1 MNILLIDDDE
11 MITTTMKSMIEWE
24 KMDIESVYSASSA
37 AVAKKIIESVMIDI
51 MICDIE
57 MPETSGLEL
66 IEWSRNQG
74 SDAQVIFLTSYEE
87 FSYARQALQL
97 HGQEYLLKPISFKKL
112 NTAIMDAVELC
123 YKKQKLQQQ
132 LEFWNQKPEI
142 RTGFFW
148 RWICAENIEI
158 LEEDIKKTAETL
170 NYKMKDWFIYI
181 RLEIYDYNTIYE
193 KMESGM
199 FTFVLTNITKELFTN
214 EIFGVET
221 VFRTDSED
229 ASQWNLILR
238 VKQQERLKE
247 CLRDVCRTYIAQI
260 DKVMNSK
267 VGCFIGEVASLE
279 TVTKSVS
286 HVMQASQEVVMG
298 KERIC
303 FAGEVMERRAA
314 YVEPEFLLWEELL
327 LRGEKEEMI
336 KKAFR
341 YLEHIERIKE
351 VNRQMFGKFQKD
363 FRQMIYSVLKERKIF
378 ISQCDWMQA
387 GEMSIDPIKSLDMM
401 KQYIKR
407 NADEVTEIIKR
418 QNSKISMAEQI
429 KQYIDLHMDEELT
442 RETFADMFYLNSDY
456 LAKLF
461 KKETGIS
468 LGNYLVGQRMER
480 AKRLLQASDLKINEV
495 SIQVGYESFSYF
507 SKIFREYTGKSPN
520 EFRKNKRIQY

>member
-24 KMDIESVYSASSA
+24 KMNIESVYSASN
-37 AVAKKIIESVMIDI
+37 AVLAKKIMESVMIDI

-57 MPETSGLEL
+57 MPEISGLEL
-66 IEWSRNQG
+66 VEWARNQG
-74 SDAQVIFLTSYEE
+74 SDAQVIFLTSYAE

-97 HGQEYLLKPISFKKL
+97 QGQEYLLKPISFKKL
-112 NTAIMDAVELC
+112 NEAILEAVEAC
-123 YKKQKLQQQ
+123 CKKQKLQQQ

-158 LEEDIKKTAETL
+158 LAEDIKKAAATL
-170 NYKMKDWFIYI
+170 NYKMTDRFIYI

-199 FTFVLTNITKELFTN
+199 FTFVLTNITRELFTN
-214 EIFGVET
+214 ETFGVET

-229 ASQWNLILR
+229 ESQWNLILSI
-238 VKQQERLKE
+238 KQQEKLKE
-247 CLRDVCRTYIAQI
+247 RLRDLCQTYVIRI

-267 VGCFIGEVASLE
+267 VGCFIGEDSPLE
-279 TVTKSVS
+279 TIAKSIL
-286 HVMQASQEVVMG
+286 HVIQVSQEVVMG

-303 FAGEVMERRAA
+303 FADEVTNSRTA
-314 YVEPEFLLWEELL
+314 YVEPEFILWEELL
-327 LRGEKEEMI
+327 LAGEKEAVI

-341 YLEHIERIKE
+341 YLECLERNKE
-351 VNRQMFGKFQKD
+351 ANRRMFGKFQED

-387 GEMSIDPIKSLDMM
+387 GDGNGDSIKSLDAM
-401 KQYIKR
+401 KQYIRR
-407 NADEVTEIIKR
+407 NVEEVSEILKT
-418 QNSKISMAEQI
+418 QSAKNSITEQI
-429 KQYIDLHMDEELT
+429 KQYINQHMEEELT
-442 RETFADMFYLNSDY
+442 RETFADMFYLNPDY

-468 LGNYLVGQRMER
+468 LGSYLVGQRMER
-480 AKRLLQASDLKINEV
+480 AKQLLAASDLKINEI
-495 SIQVGYESFSYF
+495 SIQVGYDSFSYF
-507 SKIFREYTGKSPN
+507 SKIFREYTGMSPN
-520 EFRKNKRIQY
+520 EFRKNKKIK